1 MAGAPDFKTDKKGPN
16 GGDFMTMSYTSGDE
30 EILNSAAK
38 QMGVKSVSIA
48 AKKSKETDDV
58 HKTSSV
64 AKIKRNKYGV

>member
-1 MAGAPDFKTDKKGPN
+1 MVET
-16 GGDFMTMSYTSGDE
+16 
-30 EILNSAAK
+30 SAAK